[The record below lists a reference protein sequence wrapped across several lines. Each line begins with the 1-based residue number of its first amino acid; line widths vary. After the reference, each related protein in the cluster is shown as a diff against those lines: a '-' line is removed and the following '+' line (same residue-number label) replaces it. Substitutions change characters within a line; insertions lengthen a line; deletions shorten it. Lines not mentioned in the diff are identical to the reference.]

1 MAKKIQKAAD
11 TVSSIYNKKLT
22 KDSLHALNR
31 AVEEATSAQGT
42 AKRLQKQAEESITA
56 ASTAS
61 AHYKDLLAASK
72 RAKEAATQA
81 NELLDKLPNT
91 DINEDSSSSD
101 SKVSD
106 KEFGPRIRTYAGLL
120 E

>member
-1 MAKKIQKAAD
+1 MRLIGQQ
-11 TVSSIYNKKLT
+11 
-22 KDSLHALNR
+22 
-31 AVEEATSAQGT
+31 EATSAQDT
-42 AKRLQKQAEESITA
+42 AKRLQKQAKESIAA

-81 NELLDKLPNT
+81 DELLDELPNA
-91 DINEDSSSSD
+91 DVDEDSSSSD
-101 SKVSD
+101 SEVSD
-106 KEFGPRIRTYAGLL
+106 EEFGPRIRTYAGLL